1 MSETR
6 KTPISR
12 GSSLKVGSVL
22 LSQRVAPQV
31 PSTLVDLTTIV
42 RTNYEILLVDDITI
56 ENYIKNMNPVMQIK
70 VIRNYL
76 N

>member
-1 MSETR
+1 M
-6 KTPISR
+6 
-12 GSSLKVGSVL
+12 
-22 LSQRVAPQV
+22 
-31 PSTLVDLTTIV
+31 D
-42 RTNYEILLVDDITI
+42 RTNYEILLVENITI